1 MGALKVTETILPR
14 PKQAGMVGDGFRVYN
29 YFPSGYRIRELIS
42 PFLMLDFNPEYNF
55 GPSDHPRGVGAHPH
69 KGFETVTIA
78 YKGHVAHHDSK
89 GNSGVIHPGD
99 VQWMTA
105 GTGIVHEEFHGK
117 EFSKSGGNFELIQLW
132 VNLPRKHKMTPP
144 KYQGLIDRQF
154 PRAPIGNAGTARI
167 IAGSLLGQTG
177 PATTFTP
184 MILADLNLNQK
195 QEWELNLPR
204 GYSTT
209 LFVLDGTFRTSD
221 GRILES
227 ATLALFDQNHEVLSL
242 ETVECGKILLM
253 AGEPIDEPV
262 VGYGPFVM
270 NTREEI
276 VQAVHDYQAGKMG
289 HLKNPTPSRG

>member
-105 GTGIVHEEFHGK
+105 GGGILHKEYHEE
-117 EFSKSGGNFELIQLW
+117 EFSKTGGPFQMVQLW
-132 VNLPRKHKMTPP
+132 VNLPMEHKLVPAH
-144 KYQGLIDRQF
+144 YQAIESSQMGKFKPDDK
-154 PRAPIGNAGTARI
+154 GSVVNV
-167 IAGSLLGQTG
+167 IAGQLNEIKG
-177 PATTFTP
+177 PADTYSQMNVYDARLAQGAHWTFEIP
-184 MILADLNLNQK
+184 SEHNCGILIVEGDAVVNGNQTNLHD
-195 QEWELNLPR
+195 
-204 GYSTT
+204 
-209 LFVLDGTFRTSD
+209 FVLFANQGETIDITTSKEAV
-221 GRILES
+221 L
-227 ATLALFDQNHEVLSL
+227 LVLSG
-242 ETVECGKILLM
+242 VPIR
-253 AGEPIDEPV
+253 EPIAQ
-262 VGYGPFVM
+262 YGPFVM
-270 NTREEI
+270 NTQAEIYEAIEE
-276 VQAVHDYQAGKMG
+276 YNAGKFG
-289 HLKNPTPSRG
+289 EL

>member
-1 MGALKVTETILPR
+1 VTLVYQGEVEHQDSTGSGGTI
-14 PKQAGMVGDGFRVYN
+14 G
-29 YFPSGYRIRELIS
+29 
-42 PFLMLDFNPEYNF
+42 
-55 GPSDHPRGVGAHPH
+55 
-69 KGFETVTIA
+69 
-78 YKGHVAHHDSK
+78 
-89 GNSGVIHPGD
+89 PGD

-105 GTGIVHEEFHGK
+105 GAGIVHEEFHGK

-144 KYQGLIDRQF
+144 KYQGLTDRQF